1 MAASE
6 RESPVLKN
14 IDDLIASATR
24 MHTSYN
30 SGRMD
35 RQIIGQ
41 WVSGLGGYP
50 APYAERIAAAAAWF
64 KSKQADLPE
73 DELKVR
79 DLDMLRGIYEA

>member
-1 MAASE
+1 M
-6 RESPVLKN
+6 KN

-41 WVSGLGGYP
+41 WLSGLGGYP
-50 APYAERIAAAAAWF
+50 APYAQQIAAAALWF
-64 KSKQADLPE
+64 KDRHADMAP

-79 DLDMLRGIYEA
+79 DLDMLRAIYQG